1 MITVVSGLPRSG
13 TSMMMQV
20 LSAGGLQP
28 LCDEERPA
36 DDNNPRGYFEYRK
49 VKQLASDNTWLAE
62 AEGKSLKVVSQ
73 LLYHLPAPFEY
84 RVIFMRRD
92 LREVV
97 RSQEQMLA
105 KLGHP
110 LPELEPGVM
119 IDHFTRHLE
128 GLETWLA
135 NQPNFQVL
143 PCNFSEVV
151 ADPLRLAP
159 SISRFLGI
167 FLDPDR
173 MAAAVDPVLY
183 RQRL

>member
-20 LSAGGLQP
+20 LQAGGLPP
-28 LCDEERPA
+28 LCDQERVP
-36 DDNNPRGYFEYRK
+36 DENNPRGYFEYQK
-49 VKQLASDNTWLAE
+49 VRQLASDNTWLAE
-62 AEGKSLKVVSQ
+62 AEGKSIKVVSQ
-73 LLYHLPAPFEY
+73 LLYHLPPQFEY

-92 LREVV
+92 LREVI

-105 KLGHP
+105 SLGSPDERQQHAM
-110 LPELEPGVM
+110 LE
-119 IDHFTRHLE
+119 HFTRHLAA
-128 GLETWLA
+128 LEAWLGE
-135 NQPNFQVL
+135 QPNFRVL
-143 PCNFSEVV
+143 PCNFSEIV

-159 SISRFLGI
+159 TISRFLGI
-167 FLDPDR
+167 LLDPER

>member
-20 LSAGGLQP
+20 LQAGGLP
-28 LCDEERPA
+28 ALCDQERVP
-36 DDNNPRGYFEYRK
+36 DENNPRGYFEYQK

-62 AEGKSLKVVSQ
+62 AEGKSIKVVSQ

-92 LREVV
+92 LREVL

-105 KLGHP
+105 SLGNSD
-110 LPELEPGVM
+110 ELQQSALIE
-119 IDHFTRHLE
+119 HFTRHLE
-128 GLETWLA
+128 ALEIWLA
-135 NQPNFQVL
+135 EQPNFRVL

-151 ADPLRLAP
+151 ASPLRLA
-159 SISRFLGI
+159 STISRFLGI
-167 FLDPDR
+167 LLDPEP